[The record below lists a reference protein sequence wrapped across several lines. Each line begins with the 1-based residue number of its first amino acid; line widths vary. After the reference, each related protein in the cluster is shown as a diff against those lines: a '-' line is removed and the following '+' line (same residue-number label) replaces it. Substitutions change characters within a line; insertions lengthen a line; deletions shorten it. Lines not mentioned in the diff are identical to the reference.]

1 MVSSMK
7 RYKVEG
13 MATNKFAR
21 PSKNLP
27 WAGKTVQ
34 PDQVEQELRS
44 LWHLAADNMR
54 ISQNM
59 NVRTSV
65 LNFVIAALG
74 TESARQASTLLRDL
88 LSTQIARV
96 TLVILDTDSESPS
109 EVRTWV
115 TLRSF
120 HIISDVMRHPFE
132 QITVTLSGDAVHSA
146 ANIIQSLLKPDLPV
160 YLWWVD
166 DLPTDVSIF
175 SRLISSSSRVIVDS
189 NDFTSPEERIQIL
202 STILQANPAC
212 ALSDLN
218 WGRVT
223 PWRELI
229 AQFFD
234 VADYRPYL
242 VNVDFIEIEYAVL
255 PQTEGDTNQT
265 ATSPNPIRALLLAAW
280 LQTRLGW
287 QQSDDDPLGTHD
299 AQTGTYSWHMTKRH
313 ASAAI
318 SRPLI
323 ASQLGN
329 AAIGIK
335 ESIDITIR
343 PRLQAELHPGNICL
357 VRLTSETNETPAVFT
372 LDRSNDD
379 DHVITSVQI
388 PGSNRPQGTVNIAAT
403 HKENV
408 MLSDELEIMG
418 RDLLYEQTLH
428 EVFSLLKQ

>member
-1 MVSSMK
+1 
-7 RYKVEG
+7 
-13 MATNKFAR
+13 MATNKFAKT
-21 PSKNLP
+21 SKNLS
-27 WAGKTVQ
+27 WAGKTVH
-34 PDQVEQELRS
+34 PDQVEQELMS

-65 LNFVIAALG
+65 LNFVICALG
-74 TESARQASTLLRDL
+74 TESAQRASALLREQ
-88 LSTQIARV
+88 LSTHIARV
-96 TLVILDTDSESPS
+96 TLVILDTDRQLPS
-109 EVRTWV
+109 EVQTWI

-132 QITVTLSGDAVHSA
+132 QITVTLSGNAVHNA

-175 SRLISSSSRVIVDS
+175 TRLISSSSRVIIDS
-189 NDFTSPEERIQIL
+189 NDFTSPEERIQTLAEI
-202 STILQANPAC
+202 QQNAPAC

-234 VADYRPYL
+234 VADYQPYL
-242 VNVDFIEIEYAVL
+242 VNVDSVEIEYAVL
-255 PQTEGDTNQT
+255 SQTGNPDQ
-265 ATSPNPIRALLLAAW
+265 ASVPPNPIRALLLAAW

-287 QQSDDDPLGTHD
+287 QQSEEDFASTHD
-299 AQTGTYSWHMTKRH
+299 TQTGTYSWHMTERQV
-313 ASAAI
+313 SSAI

-323 ASQLGN
+323 ASHSGDS
-329 AAIGIK
+329 AMPTS
-335 ESIDITIR
+335 ESFDIFIR
-343 PRLQAELHPGNICL
+343 PRLQTELYPGDICL
-357 VRLTSETNETPAVFT
+357 VRLTSQTNDTPAVFT
-372 LDRSNDD
+372 LDRSDDD

-388 PGSNRPQGTVNIAAT
+388 PGSNRLQGTVNIAAT
-403 HKENV
+403 HKESI

-418 RDLLYEQTLH
+418 RDYLYEQTLH
-428 EVFSLLKQ
+428 GVVLLLQS

>member
-1 MVSSMK
+1 
-7 RYKVEG
+7 
-13 MATNKFAR
+13 MATDKIAK
-21 PSKNLP
+21 PSNNLP
-27 WAGKTVQ
+27 WAGKMVP
-34 PDQVEQELRS
+34 PDRVEQELMS

-65 LNFVIAALG
+65 LNFVICALG
-74 TESARQASTLLRDL
+74 IDAARRASTLIREQ
-88 LSTQIARV
+88 LSTHIARV
-96 TLVILDTDSESPS
+96 TLVILDTDKNSPS
-109 EVRTWV
+109 EVHTWV

-132 QITVTLSGDAVHSA
+132 QITLTLSGDTVRSA
-146 ANIIQSLLKPDLPV
+146 STIIQSLLKPDLPV
-160 YLWWVD
+160 YLWWVG

-175 SRLISSSSRVIVDS
+175 ARLISSSSRVIIDS
-189 NDFTSPEERIQIL
+189 NGFTSPEERIQTL
-202 STILQANPAC
+202 SELLQVTHDC

-218 WGRVT
+218 WGRIT

-242 VNVDFIEIEYAVL
+242 VNVDSIEIEYAVP
-255 PQTEGDTNQT
+255 PQTEDTNQIS
-265 ATSPNPIRALLLAAW
+265 TSIPPNPIRALLLAAW

-287 QQSDDDPLGTHD
+287 QQSEDDVADIHD
-299 AQTGTYSWHMTKRH
+299 TQTGTYRWHLTKRQ
-313 ASAAI
+313 ASSAI
-318 SRPLI
+318 SRPLL
-323 ASQLGN
+323 ASQSGDL
-329 AAIGIK
+329 AMEPR
-335 ESIDITIR
+335 ESIDISIR
-343 PRLQAELHPGNICL
+343 PRLQNEIDSSHICL

-372 LDRSNDD
+372 LDRSDDD

-403 HKENV
+403 HKAHI

-418 RDLLYEQTLH
+418 RDYLYEQTLH
-428 EVFSLLKQ
+428 GVVSLLKQ

>member
-1 MVSSMK
+1 
-7 RYKVEG
+7 
-13 MATNKFAR
+13 
-21 PSKNLP
+21 
-27 WAGKTVQ
+27 
-34 PDQVEQELRS
+34 
-44 LWHLAADNMR
+44 MR

-65 LNFVIAALG
+65 LNFVICALG
-74 TESARQASTLLRDL
+74 TESARRASALLREQ
-88 LSTQIARV
+88 LSTHIARV
-96 TLVILDTDSESPS
+96 TLVILDTDRELPS
-109 EVRTWV
+109 EVRTWI

-132 QITVTLSGDAVHSA
+132 QITVTLSGDAVHNA

-166 DLPTDVSIF
+166 DLPTDISIF
-175 SRLISSSSRVIVDS
+175 SRLISSSSRVIIDS
-189 NDFTSPEERIQIL
+189 NDFASPEERIQTL
-202 STILQANPAC
+202 AEVLQNAPAC

-234 VADYRPYL
+234 VADYQPYL
-242 VNVDFIEIEYAVL
+242 VNVDSIEIEYAVL
-255 PQTEGDTNQT
+255 PQTGNSDQASTNIP
-265 ATSPNPIRALLLAAW
+265 PNPIRALLLAAW

-287 QQSDDDPLGTHD
+287 QQSEEDFAGTHD
-299 AQTGTYSWHMTKRH
+299 TQTGTYSWHMTERQV
-313 ASAAI
+313 SSAI

-323 ASQLGN
+323 ASQSGDL
-329 AAIGIK
+329 AMQIR
-335 ESIDITIR
+335 ESLDIFIR

-357 VRLTSETNETPAVFT
+357 VRLTSQTNDTPAVFT
-372 LDRSNDD
+372 LDRSDDD

-403 HKENV
+403 HKESV
-408 MLSDELEIMG
+408 MLNDELEIMG
-418 RDLLYEQTLH
+418 RDYLYEQTLH
-428 EVFSLLKQ
+428 GVFSLLKP

>member
-1 MVSSMK
+1 
-7 RYKVEG
+7 
-13 MATNKFAR
+13 MATNKIAR
-21 PSKNLP
+21 PGRNLP
-27 WAGKTVQ
+27 WAGKPTD
-34 PDQVEQELRS
+34 PDQVEQELMS

-65 LNFVIAALG
+65 LNFVICSLG
-74 TESARQASTLLRDL
+74 IESARQASTLLRDL
-88 LSTQIARV
+88 LSTHIARV
-96 TLVILDTDSESPS
+96 TLVILDTQSDLPS

-120 HIISDVMRHPFE
+120 PIISDVMRHPFE

-146 ANIIQSLLKPDLPV
+146 ANIIQPLLKPDLPV

-175 SRLISSSSRVIVDS
+175 RRLMPSSSRIIIDS
-189 NDFTSPEERIQIL
+189 NDFSSPEERIQKL
-202 STILQANPAC
+202 SEILQDAPNS

-218 WGRVT
+218 WGRIT

-242 VNVDFIEIEYAVL
+242 VNVDSIEIEHAVT
-255 PQTEGDTNQT
+255 PQADAINQTST
-265 ATSPNPIRALLLAAW
+265 ATSSNPIRALLLAAW

-287 QQSDDDPLGTHD
+287 QQSDDDLPYTYD
-299 AQTGTYSWHMTKRH
+299 TQTGTYSWNMTKREV
-313 ASAAI
+313 SSAI

-323 ASQLGN
+323 ASQSGALAMETRSSFN
-329 AAIGIK
+329 
-335 ESIDITIR
+335 ITIR
-343 PRLQAELHPGNICL
+343 PRLQAELPPGDLCL

-372 LDRSNDD
+372 LDRGDDD
-379 DHVITSVQI
+379 DHVITSVQV
-388 PGSNRPQGTVNIAAT
+388 PGSSRPQGTVDITAT
-403 HKENV
+403 HKEIIL
-408 MLSDELEIMG
+408 LSDELEIMG
-418 RDLLYEQTLH
+418 RDYLYEQTLH
-428 EVFSLLKQ
+428 GVFSLLKK

>member
-1 MVSSMK
+1 
-7 RYKVEG
+7 
-13 MATNKFAR
+13 MATNKFAK
-21 PSKNLP
+21 PSNNLP
-27 WAGKTVQ
+27 WAGKTVH
-34 PDQVEQELRS
+34 PDQVEQELMS

-65 LNFVIAALG
+65 LNFVICALG
-74 TESARQASTLLRDL
+74 TESARRASTLLRDL
-88 LSTQIARV
+88 LSTHIARV
-96 TLVILDTDSESPS
+96 TLVIFDTDPELPS

-132 QITVTLSGDAVHSA
+132 QITVTLSGNAVHSA

-166 DLPTDVSIF
+166 DLPTDTSIF
-175 SRLISSSSRVIVDS
+175 ARLISSSNRVIIDS
-189 NDFTSPEERIQIL
+189 NDFTSPEERIQTL
-202 STILQANPAC
+202 SEILQEAPDC

-218 WGRVT
+218 WGRIS

-255 PQTEGDTNQT
+255 PQTGDTNQT
-265 ATSPNPIRALLLAAW
+265 GTRTPPNPIRALLLAAW

-287 QQSDDDPLGTHD
+287 QQSEDDFADIHD
-299 AQTGTYSWHMTKRH
+299 TQTGTYSWHMTKRH
-313 ASAAI
+313 ASSAI

-323 ASQLGN
+323 ASQTGDLAMGTK
-329 AAIGIK
+329 G
-335 ESIDITIR
+335 SIDITIR
-343 PRLQAELHPGNICL
+343 PRSQAELHPGNICL
-357 VRLTSETNETPAVFT
+357 IRLTSETSDTPAIFT
-372 LDRSNDD
+372 LDRSDDD
-379 DHVITSVQI
+379 DHVTTSVQI
-388 PGSNRPQGTVNIAAT
+388 PGSNRPQSTVNIAAT
-403 HKENV
+403 YRENI
-408 MLSDELEIMG
+408 MLSDELEIIG
-418 RDLLYEQTLH
+418 RDHLYEQTLH
-428 EVFSLLKQ
+428 GVFSLLT

>member
-1 MVSSMK
+1 MAFSMK

-13 MATNKFAR
+13 MATDKIAK
-21 PSKNLP
+21 PSNNLP

-34 PDQVEQELRS
+34 PDQVEQELMS

-65 LNFVIAALG
+65 LNFVICALG
-74 TESARQASTLLRDL
+74 TDSARRASSLLREQ
-88 LSTQIARV
+88 LSTHIARV
-96 TLVILDTDSESPS
+96 TLVILDTDGELPS

-132 QITVTLSGDAVHSA
+132 QITVTLAGDAVHSA

-175 SRLISSSSRVIVDS
+175 ARLISSSSRVIIDS
-189 NDFTSPEERIQIL
+189 NDFTSPEERIQTL
-202 STILQANPAC
+202 SEILQDTPDC

-218 WGRVT
+218 WGRAT

-234 VADYRPYL
+234 VADYQPYL
-242 VNVDFIEIEYAVL
+242 VNVASIEIEYAAL
-255 PQTEGDTNQT
+255 PQAGNPDQ
-265 ATSPNPIRALLLAAW
+265 ASTSVPPNPIRALLLAAW

-287 QQSDDDPLGTHD
+287 Q
-299 AQTGTYSWHMTKRH
+299 
-313 ASAAI
+313 
-318 SRPLI
+318 
-323 ASQLGN
+323 
-329 AAIGIK
+329 
-335 ESIDITIR
+335 
-343 PRLQAELHPGNICL
+343 
-357 VRLTSETNETPAVFT
+357 
-372 LDRSNDD
+372 
-379 DHVITSVQI
+379 
-388 PGSNRPQGTVNIAAT
+388 
-403 HKENV
+403 
-408 MLSDELEIMG
+408 
-418 RDLLYEQTLH
+418 
-428 EVFSLLKQ
+428 